1 MKLGGERKAGN
12 NEPYFEQSIVFG
24 LGRGEQLVVM
34 RKKMILITLISL
46 IGLLVSVVIYHFTG
60 NRVVFSAAITCGTT
74 FYHLGIRL
82 AVGSLVNARYH
93 NQMDYTN
100 KWFAEK
106 TFERKLYKTIQVKKW
121 KKWLPTFNPQD
132 FDLKSR
138 SLTEIV
144 QVTCQSEVVHEVN
157 MILSF
162 VPLVFSVW
170 FGSLGVFLL
179 TSFAAFIFDS
189 IFVIMQR
196 YNRPRLMRLM
206 KK

>member
-1 MKLGGERKAGN
+1 
-12 NEPYFEQSIVFG
+12 
-24 LGRGEQLVVM
+24 M

-46 IGLLVSVVIYHFTG
+46 IGLLVSGVIYHFTG
-60 NRVVFSAAITCGTT
+60 NGVSFSAAITFGTT

-82 AVGSLVNARYH
+82 AVGALVNAKYH
-93 NQMDYTN
+93 NKMDYTN
-100 KWFAEK
+100 KWFTEK
-106 TFERKLYKTIQVKKW
+106 NFEQKLYKTIQVKKW
-121 KKWLPTFNPQD
+121 KKWFPTFNPQD

-170 FGSLGVFLL
+170 FGSLGVFVL
-179 TSFAAFIFDS
+179 TSCAAFLFDS

-196 YNRPRLMRLM
+196 YNRPRLIRLM
-206 KK
+206 KR

>member
-1 MKLGGERKAGN
+1 MKKN
-12 NEPYFEQSIVFG
+12 
-24 LGRGEQLVVM
+24 
-34 RKKMILITLISL
+34 MIMITLISL
-46 IGLLVSVVIYHFTG
+46 IGLSVSGAIYYFM
-60 NRVVFSAAITCGTT
+60 RSPIFFSVAIIFGTT

-82 AVGSLVNARYH
+82 AVGYLVDARYH

-100 KWFAEK
+100 KWFTEK
-106 TFERKLYKTIQVKKW
+106 NFERKLYKTIQVKKW
-121 KKWLPTFNPQD
+121 KKWFPTFNPQD

-138 SLTEIV
+138 SVAEIV
-144 QVTCQSEVVHEVN
+144 QVTCQAEIVHEVN
-157 MILSF
+157 MVLSF
-162 VPLVFSVW
+162 VPVVFSVW

-206 KK
+206 KKSI